1 MYRQGPLTYSEG
13 MADSLKDVGMKAL
26 ALVVLLFAAYLLF
39 KVVLGVIAGIV
50 WTIIGIIALVGVIW
64 ALSRLL

>member
-1 MYRQGPLTYSEG
+1 MYLHARPIYSEE
-13 MADSLKDVGMKAL
+13 MADSLKEVGMKAL